1 MTAVGD
7 QGGGSA
13 SLPLM
18 GGMRFGALFG
28 EMGSG
33 RLLKMARDVTWNAT
47 SQLVSDVGTGFVG
60 AVKGAASGTMNAATK
75 VATAFAEATN
85 FAASPEVGPLTER
98 DVKEVRLREGAHPP
112 TEKDIQREADLFATH
127 MAHVVGMRMLDGYF
141 GIEKSEAFYL
151 ELGGGRDSY
160 FKHLDRS
167 DLIFLSRWVAKLA
180 YRLFEWFGQGAIK
193 GATLS
198 LFETLGGQVEAFDKG
213 KFNESME
220 QRRKHTNVLLEKW
233 IGLMKGV
240 ADHSEKTERVIDSID
255 REINAPDEAFYRE
268 ITNRIV
274 DDLYQELSIGR
285 FCFDRLSSVGSGSEG
300 RLLVALSLFVRVLL
314 FPVALAA
321 RVLFLAPDYLLA
333 YYVTSR
339 VRQTLTDGRI
349 LENLVEKL
357 SEGAADNKALAIPL
371 FTVLNQA
378 LEEMFL
384 DLKEHP
390 EGNEELDRL
399 KGLLSPEFHQLV
411 DESMDLADESLSLFS
426 CETVRELEAFIQ
438 KGPGIAARLQGLI
451 KAEKASGMENMD
463 LILYSRLQD
472 GKYLKAKLYSLIQGL
487 NGAFA
492 APQQAEEEQ
501 KAELE
506 KVQGRT
512 LELLNAVVAKSI
524 QNAVSAKLKA
534 AGVTIERLDN
544 KIFEITVTEVGK
556 MIAMHTSPQFLKLAE
571 KEALREFFGVSKPA

>member
-1 MTAVGD
+1 MAVVGGQGD
-7 QGGGSA
+7 GSSA
-13 SLPLM
+13 FPLLE
-18 GGMRFGALFG
+18 GISFGAFFG
-28 EMGSG
+28 VMRSG
-33 RLLKMARDVTWNAT
+33 RLLSMAREVTWNAT
-47 SQLVSDVGTGFVG
+47 SQLASDVRSGFTSTVRG
-60 AVKGAASGTMNAATK
+60 FASGVATVFAGATK
-75 VATAFAEATN
+75 
-85 FAASPEVGPLTER
+85 FAASTVVSPLTDR
-98 DVKEVRLREGAHPP
+98 DVEEVRRREAADLP

-127 MAHVVGMRMLDGYF
+127 MAHVVGMRMFDTYF
-141 GIEKSEAFYL
+141 GIEKAEAFYL
-151 ELGGGRDSY
+151 ELGGDRGAY
-160 FKHLDRS
+160 FQHLDRS

-180 YRLFEWFGQGAIK
+180 YRFFEWFGQSAIK

-213 KFNESME
+213 KLNKSME
-220 QRRKHTNVLLEKW
+220 QQRKYTNVLLEKW

-240 ADHSEKTERVIDSID
+240 ADHSEKTERVIDLVD

-268 ITNRIV
+268 ITNNII
-274 DDLYQELSIGR
+274 DDLYRELSIGR
-285 FCFDRLSSVGSGSEG
+285 FCFDRLLSVGSGSKG
-300 RLLVALSLFVRVLL
+300 RLQAACSIFVRILL
-314 FPVALAA
+314 FPIALAA

-357 SEGAADNKALAIPL
+357 SEGVADNKALAIPL

-384 DLKEHP
+384 DFKEHP

-411 DESMDLADESLSLFS
+411 DESMDLADESLGLFS
-426 CETVRELEAFIQ
+426 CETVRELEASIK
-438 KGPGIAARLQGLI
+438 KGPGIAERLQGLI
-451 KAEKASGMENMD
+451 KAEKASGMENVD

-472 GKYLKAKLYSLIQGL
+472 GKYLGAKLYSLIHEM
-487 NGAFA
+487 NRAFS
-492 APQQAEEEQ
+492 APQQAEEEL

-506 KVQGRT
+506 KAQGRT

-524 QNAVSAKLKA
+524 QNAVSAKLKSG
-534 AGVTIERLDN
+534 GVTFERLDT
-544 KIFEITVTEVGK
+544 KIYEITFAEVGK

-571 KEALREFFGVSKPA
+571 KEALKEFFGGSRSA